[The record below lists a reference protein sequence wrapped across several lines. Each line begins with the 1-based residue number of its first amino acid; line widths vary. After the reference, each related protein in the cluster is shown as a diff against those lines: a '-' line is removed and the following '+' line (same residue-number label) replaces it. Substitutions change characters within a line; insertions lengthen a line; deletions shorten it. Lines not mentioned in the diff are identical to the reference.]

1 SATAADDELY
11 NSSLWQPGLL
21 FGGND
26 TGSLFAVMDQN
37 VDSSIH
43 GCADEDLINMFISHQ
58 SSYPVDKP
66 QDSIDI
72 NVSRSVSTTAPS
84 LNSNDHGTKATK
96 KSDHNVKE
104 KLRRMRLNDAYSS
117 LKSLLPDS
125 YISKKKWSSPLV
137 VAKVLE
143 YIPELQEEVEKLKQ
157 KKGNILLSS
166 QEKQIFTTDQN
177 QIVSSGPT
185 VSTIEITEGEITAQ
199 VCVHRERQVDVF
211 PLLLANLEREG
222 IHIASASTLSIS
234 AERVC
239 YHLHLF
245 VIFLTITS
253 NPMNNISI

>member
-1 SATAADDELY
+1 
-11 NSSLWQPGLL
+11 
-21 FGGND
+21 
-26 TGSLFAVMDQN
+26 MDQN

-43 GCADEDLINMFISHQ
+43 GCADEDPINMFTRDQ

-66 QDSIDI
+66 QYSINIDI
-72 NVSRSVSTTAPS
+72 SRSISTTAPS
-84 LNSNDHGTKATK
+84 LSSNDYVHDETKATK

-199 VCVHRERQVDVF
+199 ICVHRDRQVDVF
-211 PLLLANLEREG
+211 PLLLANLEREE

-234 AERVC
+234 TERVC

-245 VIFLTITS
+245 
-253 NPMNNISI
+253 